1 MGQYEGTAVEPS
13 SWAAGGAIFAATIM
27 IMVGIFQALAGI
39 AAIANDEFFVVT
51 RNYTFDLDV
60 TAWGWI
66 HLILGIVVA
75 LAGFYLLMGR
85 AWAGI
90 VAITL
95 AVFSA
100 ISQFFFIPYYPWWA
114 LLIIALD
121 VFVIWALTRPGV
133 IRT

>member
-13 SWAAGGAIFAATIM
+13 GWAAGGAIFAATIM
-27 IMVGIFQALAGI
+27 IMVGIFQALSGI

-51 RNYTFDLDV
+51 RHYTFDLDV

-66 HLILGIVVA
+66 HLIFGVVVA
-75 LAGFYLLMGR
+75 LAGVFLLMGR

-95 AVFSA
+95 AVLSA

-133 IRT
+133 IRA